1 MLGHLSLVLLPKAP
15 LELAMQE
22 LIYLF
27 LILLHFQESNSVRQ
41 LLIILI
47 FISHRTEL
55 LAVSSSE
62 QNSEQKQT

>member
-22 LIYLF
+22 FIYLF

>member
-27 LILLHFQESNSVRQ
+27 LILLHFQESNSVRL